1 MITTDAPVRQDG
13 RLVPGD
19 PARFAAQ
26 LQSPLPEGAVVTLH
40 LTAAGTSTASDG
52 PEVLAV
58 PMEADG
64 LMLSVTLTV
73 EQVGD
78 VVGDASGFAWSRY
91 RITAG
96 SGDDLVAL
104 FAGVLRVTSQWEGV
118 ASYGVALL
126 AGVSEAQA
134 ARVSA
139 SAAEAA
145 RLAVESALATVVSLV
160 PDPDHPG
167 LYQIASGLTADPDHS
182 GLYLIGASA

>member
-1 MITTDAPVRQDG
+1 MITSDAAVRQSG
-13 RLVPGD
+13 RLVAGD

-26 LQSPLPEGAVVTLH
+26 LQSPLPEGVAATLH
-40 LTAAGTSTASDG
+40 LTAVSTSSSGG
-52 PEVLAV
+52 PVVLAV
-58 PMEADG
+58 PMVADG
-64 LMLSVTLTV
+64 LLLSVTLTA
-73 EQVGD
+73 EQVAV
-78 VVGDASGFAWSRY
+78 VVGDATGGWAMY

-96 SGDDLVAL
+96 TSAQLVAL
-104 FAGVLRVTSQWEGV
+104 FAGILQLASRWDGV
-118 ASYGVALL
+118 PQGALL

>member
-1 MITTDAPVRQDG
+1 MITTDAAVRQSG
-13 RLVPGD
+13 RLVSGD
-19 PARFAAQ
+19 PARFLAQ
-26 LQSPLPEGAVVTLH
+26 LQSPLPEGVVATLH
-40 LTAAGTSTASDG
+40 LTAVGTSSGDS
-52 PEVLAV
+52 PVVLAV
-58 PMEADG
+58 PMVADG
-64 LMLSVTLTV
+64 LLLSVTLAA
-73 EQVGD
+73 EQVAV
-78 VVGDASGFAWSRY
+78 VVGDATGGWAMY

-96 SGDDLVAL
+96 TGAQMVAL
-104 FAGVLRVTSQWEGV
+104 FAGILELASRWDGV
-118 ASYGVALL
+118 PQGALL